1 MRPPFPT
8 YRQTYPPKDTSFS
21 HLAARTNIKISSFQ
35 RDNHGQKLFV
45 MNVNPTILRRVIST
59 KRVSQRL
66 QRDAQLDKVVE
77 CDGAAMP
84 SIVLLD
90 EEIDGGRL
98 QTISHHPQR
107 GR

>member
-1 MRPPFPT
+1 
-8 YRQTYPPKDTSFS
+8 
-21 HLAARTNIKISSFQ
+21 
-35 RDNHGQKLFV
+35 

-90 EEIDGGRL
+90 EEIDGGWL
-98 QTISHHPQR
+98 QTIAHHPQ
-107 GR
+107 GCGQLALVDETGIVAIVTAECLLPTGHVIP